1 MYSILLAYNVV
12 GDTMPSMK
20 KGEKMV
26 TPREY
31 ATLKGVAYTTVMNWL
46 QSNRIPGAVKHTT
59 PTGHYWE
66 VPEKAPSPNT
76 RPGRPP
82 KPKTAKASKKKGSKK

>member
-1 MYSILLAYNVV
+1 
-12 GDTMPSMK
+12 MK

-31 ATLKGVAYTTVMNWL
+31 AARLDVAYTTVMNWL
-46 QSNRIPGAVKHTT
+46 QTGRIPGAVKRTT

-66 VPEKAPSPNT
+66 IPEKAPAPDT

-82 KPKTAKASKKKGSKK
+82 KPKTEKKGR